1 MRSVLL
7 SINIL
12 PIKYIITISST
23 YECIIVLI
31 DLKQWLTYNN
41 QKQKDKSSHLGLWG
55 FFSDRR
61 VVRLISR
68 LIAVIDQ
75 SRSFWRSCQSRNL
88 VRPSVDWSN
97 QSRSLR
103 KEFKTRGFA
112 LIQLTTWKRR
122 HYFHFF
128 FFGQKWLKHC

>member
-1 MRSVLL
+1 MYNCTYRLKTMTYPQQPKTEGQKL
-7 SINIL
+7 S
-12 PIKYIITISST
+12 S
-23 YECIIVLI
+23 
-31 DLKQWLTYNN
+31 WFM
-41 QKQKDKSSHLGLWG
+41 G

-61 VVRLISR
+61 VVCLISR

-88 VRPSVDWSN
+88 VRLSVDWSN

-122 HYFHFF
+122 HYFHIFF
-128 FFGQKWLKHC
+128 LAKNDWNIVSLCNLKMKTLKIFII